1 MTHGKSGRGD
11 AHGKAILMGEHA
23 VVYGFPAV
31 AVPLPEIKVSA
42 EATSREGDDW
52 LDCTYYRGPL
62 QHAPSEL
69 AGLRLLIVEGLE
81 RIKWRR
87 PIGITIRSDIP
98 AGYGLGSS
106 AAVAAAVA
114 GALYHLAGA
123 PLPRETW
130 LELVA
135 VSETMCHGA
144 PSGVDAQAT
153 TGLDPLWFVRGRSP
167 EIVAIPT
174 PMYLVVAAS
183 SQPGNTRHTVKQVRA
198 LQERLGSGTGPIDRI
213 GALTAASRPAIEH
226 GDYPYLGALMIEV
239 HRELAALNA
248 ATSEVEQLVAAALRH
263 EALGAKLTGGGG
275 GDSMVVLAKDIQQ
288 QRQLADVL
296 MSAGATRVWTPI
308 VRGTGLSAI
317 N

>member
-1 MTHGKSGRGD
+1 MIQGKTGRGT

-31 AVPLPEIKVSA
+31 AVPLPEIKVSV
-42 EATSREGDDW
+42 EAVSREGDDW
-52 LDCTYYRGPL
+52 LDCTYYRGSL
-62 QHAPSEL
+62 QNAPGEL
-69 AGLRLLIVEGLE
+69 GGLRLLIEDGLAQ
-81 RIKWRR
+81 IKCRG
-87 PIGITIRSDIP
+87 PIGITIQSDIP
-98 AGYGLGSS
+98 SGYGLGSS

-114 GALYHLAGA
+114 RALYHLAGA
-123 PLPRETW
+123 PLPQET
-130 LELVA
+130 LLDLVA
-135 VSETMCHGA
+135 VCETVCHGA
-144 PSGVDAQAT
+144 PSGVDAQTA

-167 EIVAIPT
+167 EIVAIPN

-183 SQPGNTRHTVKQVRA
+183 SQPGNTRDTVQQVRA
-198 LQERLGSGTGPIDRI
+198 LKERWGSGTGPIDRI

-239 HRELAALNA
+239 HRELAALDVV
-248 ATSEVEQLVAAALRH
+248 TSEVEKLVTAALRH

-275 GDSMVVLAKDIQQ
+275 GGSMVVLAKDRQQ

-296 MSAGATRVWTPI
+296 RSAGATRVWAPI
-308 VRGTGLSAI
+308 VRGTGLSAV